1 MDPSVEHKGT
11 LGIEHEEQLTAT
23 IQVAR
28 RSIPNPVIIPNPNP
42 HWIWPP
48 TRPQA
53 LNLTIWIF
61 YF

>member
-28 RSIPNPVIIPNPNP
+28 RSIPNPVIIPNP